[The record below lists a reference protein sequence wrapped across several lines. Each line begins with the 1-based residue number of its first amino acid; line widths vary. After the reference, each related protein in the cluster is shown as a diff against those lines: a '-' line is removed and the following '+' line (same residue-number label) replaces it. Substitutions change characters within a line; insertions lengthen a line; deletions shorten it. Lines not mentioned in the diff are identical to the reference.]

1 MWQFHLTRR
10 AKVVI
15 DFYSQDEAKRLN
27 HDQITPEHVLLGL
40 LHEPESIAVK
50 ALRNLKVDLD
60 KLKIELETS
69 MTKSTSTTKLFGQ
82 VPSSPRVQKLISFS
96 AEEAKAFGHNYIGT
110 EHLLLGILR
119 EENGIAYN
127 VLTSLGIEL
136 NSLKQEIMKI
146 VGISSSSSSNEQTH
160 HQEEIVRKIKT
171 PTLDQFARDLTKLA
185 REKALDRV
193 IGRENEVLRAVQ
205 ILSRRKK
212 NNPILLGEPGV
223 GKTAIVEGLAEK
235 IVAGDVPDILLKK
248 RVLTLELSS
257 VVAGTKY
264 RGEFE
269 ERIKNIVLEI
279 KKSNNIIIFID
290 ELHTLIGA
298 GGSEGA
304 LDAANMLKPALSRG
318 EIQCIGA
325 TTINEYKKYIEK
337 DGALVRRFQPVTVEE
352 PNIEDAIEILN
363 GIKSQYEEHHNVKYT
378 SGAIN
383 AAVVLS
389 KRYITERYLP
399 DKAIDLIDEAGSRA
413 RLINMTMPAEF
424 KEMEERIKEFDTE
437 KQKCA
442 DMQEFE
448 DAEIWKNKRDDLKD
462 ELAEKQ
468 KKWREERDKIQTL
481 IEEDDIR
488 NVISEITNIPV
499 KRLLNAESKRLI
511 DMEEELHKK
520 VVGQE
525 EAISS
530 ISKAIRRSR
539 AGLKASKRP
548 LGSFIF
554 LGPTGVGKTALAKV
568 LAEFMFGNSDAL
580 IRIDMSEFME
590 KFAVSRLIGAPPGYV
605 GYEEGGGLTEKVR
618 RKPYSLI
625 LFDEIEKA
633 HPDVT
638 NILLQ
643 VLEEGQLTDNFG
655 RKVDFSNTIII
666 ITSNLGAR
674 DIVKGSSLGFN
685 AIGEEKD
692 SNDIKNFA
700 LEELKQNFNPE
711 FLNRIDDIIVF
722 HTLTKENLKEIID
735 IMLKELNESI
745 KDRDI
750 IINLTGEAKLY
761 IIEKGFD
768 KKYGARSLR
777 RAIQKEIEDYISA
790 EILFGHIADGDII
803 NVDSHGGTL
812 MFSYSKPLKVEDK
825 ELSRQLPPLN
835 GKLI

>member
-1 MWQFHLTRR
+1 MSYPFRLTNKAIRILDLHS
-10 AKVVI
+10 VE
-15 DFYSQDEAKRLN
+15 EAKRLN
-27 HDQITPEHVLLGL
+27 HDMLTPEHVLLGIF
-40 LHEPESIAVK
+40 HETDSIVVNV
-50 ALRNLKVDLD
+50 LN
-60 KLKIELETS
+60 KLKIDIEKIKFDIESS
-69 MTKSTSTTKLFGQ
+69 MVKSTSNTKLFGKI
-82 VPSSPRVQKLISFS
+82 PPSPRIQHLISRA
-96 AEEAKAFGHNYIGT
+96 AEEAKSLGDNCIST
-110 EHLLLGILR
+110 EHLLLGILK

-127 VLTSLGIEL
+127 VLTSYNLD
-136 NSLKQEIMKI
+136 LKTLRHEMMRIRGKSGSSSNI
-146 VGISSSSSSNEQTH
+146 SESSSSTI
-160 HQEEIVRKIKT
+160 QEDNTART
-171 PTLDQFARDLTKLA
+171 PTLDKFARDLTKMA

-193 IGRENEVLRAVQ
+193 IGRENEVMRVVQ

-235 IVAGDVPDILLKK
+235 IVSTDVPDILLKK
-248 RVLTLELSS
+248 RVLSLDLSS

-269 ERIKNIVLEI
+269 ERIKNIVMEI
-279 KKSNNIIIFID
+279 KKVGNIIIFID

-298 GGSEGA
+298 GGAEGA

-337 DGALVRRFQPVTVEE
+337 DGALVRRFQPINVEE
-352 PNIEDAIEILN
+352 PSIEDTIEILN
-363 GIKSQYEEHHNVKYT
+363 GIKSKYEEHHKVKYT
-378 SGAIN
+378 DGAIY
-383 AAVVLS
+383 ASAVLS
-389 KRYITERYLP
+389 KRYIFERHLP

-413 RLINMTMPAEF
+413 RLMNMVRPQEL
-424 KEMEERIKEFDTE
+424 KDLENKIKELNQE
-437 KQKCA
+437 KETVVKNQNFEEAVKLRDA
-442 DMQEFE
+442 IKSLQEE
-448 DAEIWKNKRDDLKD
+448 LDKKEAE
-462 ELAEKQ
+462 
-468 KKWREERDKIQTL
+468 WRSERDKTETI
-481 IEEDDIR
+481 INEDDIR
-488 NVISEITNIPV
+488 HVISEITNIPV
-499 KRLLNAESKRLI
+499 KRLLDSESKRLI
-511 DMEEELHKK
+511 GMEDELHSKI
-520 VVGQE
+520 VGQK

-530 ISKAIRRSR
+530 ISKAIRRAR
-539 AGLKASKRP
+539 AGLKSTKKP

-568 LAEFMFGNSDAL
+568 LSEFMFGDSDAL

-633 HPDVT
+633 HPDIT

-674 DIVKGSSLGFN
+674 DIVKGTSLGFN
-685 AIGEEKD
+685 AIGSEKD
-692 SNDIKNFA
+692 INDMKNFA
-700 LEELKQNFNPE
+700 MEELKQNFNPE

-722 HTLTKENLKEIID
+722 HTLTKEDLKDIIE
-735 IMLKELNESI
+735 IMLRELNEAI
-745 KDRDI
+745 KDRNI
-750 IINLTGEAKLY
+750 FISLTDDAKNY
-761 IIEKGFD
+761 IIDKGFD

-777 RAIQKEIEDYISA
+777 RAIQKEVEDYIST
-790 EILFGHIADGDII
+790 EILFGHIEEGDNI
-803 NVDSHGGTL
+803 NVDSDGQSL
-812 MFSYSKPLKVEDK
+812 LFNVEKVKSYRENEVE
-825 ELSRQLPPLN
+825 ELS
-835 GKLI
+835 KS

>member
-1 MWQFHLTRR
+1 MSYPFRLTNKAIRILDLHS
-10 AKVVI
+10 VE
-15 DFYSQDEAKRLN
+15 EAKRLN
-27 HDQITPEHVLLGL
+27 HDMLTPEHVLLGIF
-40 LHEPESIAVK
+40 HETDSIVVNV
-50 ALRNLKVDLD
+50 LN
-60 KLKIELETS
+60 KLKIDIEKIKFDIESS
-69 MTKSTSTTKLFGQ
+69 MVKSTSNTKLFGKI
-82 VPSSPRVQKLISFS
+82 PPSPRIQHLISRA
-96 AEEAKAFGHNYIGT
+96 AEEAKSLGDNCIST
-110 EHLLLGILR
+110 EHLLLGILK

-127 VLTSLGIEL
+127 VLTSYNLD
-136 NSLKQEIMKI
+136 LKTLRHEMMRIRGKSGSSSNI
-146 VGISSSSSSNEQTH
+146 SESSSSTI
-160 HQEEIVRKIKT
+160 QEDNTART
-171 PTLDQFARDLTKLA
+171 PTLDKFARDLTKMA

-193 IGRENEVLRAVQ
+193 IGRENEVMRVVQ

-235 IVAGDVPDILLKK
+235 IVSTDVPDILLKK
-248 RVLTLELSS
+248 RVLSLDLSS

-269 ERIKNIVLEI
+269 ERIKNIVMEI
-279 KKSNNIIIFID
+279 KKVGNIIIFID

-298 GGSEGA
+298 GGAEGA

-337 DGALVRRFQPVTVEE
+337 DGALVRRFQPINVEE
-352 PNIEDAIEILN
+352 PSIEDTIEILN
-363 GIKSQYEEHHNVKYT
+363 GIKSKYEEHHKVKYT
-378 SGAIN
+378 DGAIY
-383 AAVVLS
+383 ASAVLS
-389 KRYITERYLP
+389 KRYIFERHLP

-413 RLINMTMPAEF
+413 RLMNMVRPQELKDLENT
-424 KEMEERIKEFDTE
+424 IKELNQE
-437 KQKCA
+437 KETVVKNQNFEEAVKLRDA
-442 DMQEFE
+442 IKSLQEE
-448 DAEIWKNKRDDLKD
+448 LDKKEAE
-462 ELAEKQ
+462 
-468 KKWREERDKIQTL
+468 WRSERDKTETI
-481 IEEDDIR
+481 INEDDIR
-488 NVISEITNIPV
+488 HVISEITNIPV
-499 KRLLNAESKRLI
+499 KRLLDSESKRLI
-511 DMEEELHKK
+511 GMEDELHSKI
-520 VVGQE
+520 VGQK

-530 ISKAIRRSR
+530 ISKAIRRAR
-539 AGLKASKRP
+539 AGLKSTKKP

-568 LAEFMFGNSDAL
+568 LSEFMFGDSDAL

-633 HPDVT
+633 HPDIT

-674 DIVKGSSLGFN
+674 DIVKGTSLGFN
-685 AIGEEKD
+685 AIGSEKD
-692 SNDIKNFA
+692 INDMKNFA
-700 LEELKQNFNPE
+700 MEELKQNFNPE

-722 HTLTKENLKEIID
+722 HTLTKEDLKDIIE
-735 IMLKELNESI
+735 IMLRELNEAI
-745 KDRDI
+745 KDRNI
-750 IINLTGEAKLY
+750 FISLTDDAKNY
-761 IIEKGFD
+761 IIDKGFD

-777 RAIQKEIEDYISA
+777 RAIQKEVEDYIST
-790 EILFGHIADGDII
+790 EILFGHIEEGDNI
-803 NVDSHGGTL
+803 NVDSDGQSL
-812 MFSYSKPLKVEDK
+812 LFNVEKVKTYRENEVE
-825 ELSRQLPPLN
+825 ELS
-835 GKLI
+835 KS